1 MEKGTKSLLI
11 ISSIVAIGGLFYFLL
26 SKRNLKALNIY
37 SIGKSADGGKL
48 YLYLTTKSS
57 SAIKKFIEESNPTSA
72 IQELDLEKN
81 PNKSSLSSGKSIE
94 IKGIDGLDGVYSVIG
109 VLSPQTNVNRVMAVK
124 IDSTSIPSTY
134 ENIANGNQNRFYAKD
149 AKSVGKL
156 IIK

>member
-37 SIGKSADGGKL
+37 SVGKSTDEGKL
-48 YLYLTTKSS
+48 YLYVTTKSP
-57 SAIKKFIEESNPTSA
+57 SAIKKFIEESNPTTA

-81 PNKSSLSSGKSIE
+81 PNKSSLNTGKSIE
-94 IKGIDGLDGVYSVIG
+94 IKGIDGLDGSYSVIG
-109 VLSPQTNVNRVMAVK
+109 VLSPQTNPNRVMAVK
-124 IDSTSIPSTY
+124 IDATSVPSSYINIP
-134 ENIANGNQNRFYAKD
+134 NGNQNRFYARD